1 MSPKTDDVNLQ
12 GTLDMLKNS
21 RRVGKLA
28 KSDRAIISDGKITLA
43 KSDRAIISDGRI
55 TR

>member
-1 MSPKTDDVNLQ
+1 LAQGKRRADDVNLQ

-21 RRVGKLA
+21 RRVGQLA
-28 KSDRAIISDGKITLA
+28 KSDRAIIPVGE
-43 KSDRAIISDGRI
+43 I

>member
-1 MSPKTDDVNLQ
+1 MHRPIPKGLIYMSPKTGDVNLQ

-28 KSDRAIISDGKITLA
+28 KSDRAIISDGKIT
-43 KSDRAIISDGRI
+43 R
-55 TR
+55 